1 MDITIETIFNTIT
14 NMHPNILIVYD
25 DIKYDDNIR
34 MYVVLDKYIHKKL
47 FHFWLIIYEA
57 GTKIKIVSKHKSLNF
72 ILYRYETVR
81 INHLINCINK
91 LSNKIVDGYKQFK
104 KIYRLSNITKTL
116 DNLYINENMCIT
128 IEDDMYGLYF
138 NGDIIYNNTLDGLL
152 KDYRLASHKKSI
164 YSRILNKL
172 Y

>member
-1 MDITIETIFNTIT
+1 MDNTITTIFNTGS

-34 MYVVLDKYIHKKL
+34 MYEVFNKQIQKKL
-47 FHFWLIIYEA
+47 FYFWLIIYEA
-57 GTKIKIVSKHKSLNF
+57 ETKIKIVSKHKSLNF
-72 ILYRYETVR
+72 ILYRDGEAR
-81 INHLINCINK
+81 MKHLINCINK

-104 KIYRLSNITKTL
+104 KIYRLSHMTKTL

-138 NGDIIYNNTLDGLL
+138 YGDIIYNETLDGLL
-152 KDYRLASHKKSI
+152 KDYRLQSHKKSI
-164 YSRILNKL
+164 YFRIL
-172 Y
+172 